1 MLANMCVVELYKIIS
16 QCFDMFGF
24 KKKNLNF
31 EHFSSLMMI
40 PWYCG
45 FCLNEHQCFD
55 EKDEQYHFKLCSD
68 INKIKRAIV
77 AIKENTLTPLEKQK
91 IIVNLKLSDNTDRLT
106 LAVLKTEL
114 KKKKERNKTAF
125 EDAYRRKQNKKSQ
138 LAHSRKTN
146 SSKTKPN
153 PRAGVNDN
161 NFNDGEIQS

>member
-1 MLANMCVVELYKIIS
+1 MTDFLPGNTRKNILLLAEHYKEGR
-16 QCFDMFGF
+16 Q
-24 KKKNLNF
+24 
-31 EHFSSLMMI
+31 
-40 PWYCG
+40 
-45 FCLNEHQCFD
+45 
-55 EKDEQYHFKLCSD
+55 D
-68 INKIKRAIV
+68 IRTSGLQDFRTSGLQDIRTSGLQKFVYRI
-77 AIKENTLTPLEKQK
+77 LEKQK

-146 SSKTKPN
+146 SSKTKPS

-161 NFNDGEIQS
+161 NGEIQS